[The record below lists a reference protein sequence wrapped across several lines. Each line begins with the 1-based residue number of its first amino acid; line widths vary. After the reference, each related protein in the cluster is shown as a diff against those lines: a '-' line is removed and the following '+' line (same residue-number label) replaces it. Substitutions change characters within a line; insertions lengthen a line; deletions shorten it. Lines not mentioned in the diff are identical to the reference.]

1 MTTPARR
8 RIPFDEYLRLEE
20 YSNVKHEYLDGAIYA
35 MAGGS
40 PRHAALTSQV
50 NGALVS
56 QLRDRPCVVFS
67 SDLRIRVPSTGL
79 ATYPDVSVVC
89 GPLQTD
95 TGRSLRCTRSRWYRN
110 TSRWWKCGGVKAGTG
125 RTMSTAP
132 VPVCR
137 SHRSAAS
144 CTSTSCT
151 RGCLTTTPERGGTST
166 TITPSIAWL
175 FFLAVELHLVRQM
188 RWFSTGLTRLVTR
201 GAAVSYAF
209 RRTRTVAPT
218 LRVAAAFTRG
228 TARWLATA
236 ATAIVTRGKRGHQEQ
251 DSKHHA
257 EVTERCSTYHCS
269 LLARDLDVISLRPIA
284 PAPVIPSATYCA
296 AVSPP

>member
-89 GPLQTD
+89 GPLETD
-95 TGRSLRCTRSRWYRN
+95 AANRHTVLNPILVVEVLSDSTEEYDRSEKLDHYRQIPALHEIALVSQHQPLVEVWRREGGNWTHHEYGAGSRVPL
-110 TSRWWKCGGVKAGTG
+110 TSI
-125 RTMSTAP
+125 
-132 VPVCR
+132 
-137 SHRSAAS
+137 
-144 CTSTSCT
+144 
-151 RGCLTTTPERGGTST
+151 GC
-166 TITPSIAWL
+166 
-175 FFLAVELHLVRQM
+175 ELHLDELYA
-188 RWFSTGLTRLVTR
+188 GLPDDD
-201 GAAVSYAF
+201 A
-209 RRTRTVAPT
+209 
-218 LRVAAAFTRG
+218 
-228 TARWLATA
+228 
-236 ATAIVTRGKRGHQEQ
+236 
-251 DSKHHA
+251 
-257 EVTERCSTYHCS
+257 
-269 LLARDLDVISLRPIA
+269 
-284 PAPVIPSATYCA
+284 
-296 AVSPP
+296 